1 MNKKIIIF
9 LDPAHTNMTPGKRS
23 PDHSLLEFWYSREI
37 IKRIESK
44 LDELGIKYW
53 NTHPEEGWCSPNYAT
68 DSKDLQLR
76 VKRVN
81 AKYVECKEE
90 GLIPILLSIHVN
102 AAGNGGWY
110 NATGW
115 SAYTTKGK
123 TKSDNLAECLYD
135 AAKEVLK
142 DKKIR
147 TNTSDGDSD
156 LESDFY
162 IIKKSKCPAVLTEN
176 FFMDCQED
184 KEYLLSEEGKQDITN
199 IHIKGILKYI
209 KNYL

>member
-1 MNKKIIIF
+1 
-9 LDPAHTNMTPGKRS
+9 MTPGKRS
-23 PDHSLLEFWYSREI
+23 PDHSLLEFWYSRQI
-37 IKRIESK
+37 IKRIEEK
-44 LDELGIKYW
+44 LDELKILHW
-53 NTHPEEGWCSPNYAT
+53 NTHPEEGWCSSTYNT

-81 AKYVECKEE
+81 AKYAECVKD
-90 GLIPILLSIHVN
+90 GLTPILLSVHVN

-123 TKSDNLAECLYD
+123 TKSDDLAECLYD

-147 TNTSDGDSD
+147 TNNSDGDSD

-162 IIKKSKCPAVLTEN
+162 IIKHSKCPAVLTEN
-176 FFMDCQED
+176 FFMDCMKD
-184 KEYLLSEEGKQDITN
+184 KEYLLSEEGKQNITD
-199 IHIKGILKYI
+199 IHINGILKYI
-209 KNYL
+209 KKHLN